1 MGMMVIKLGEEE
13 GDREAL
19 ERELPGCT
27 ILNIL
32 HTCLLL
38 LEEGGDFDE
47 ELIIG
52 FHPQMAQ
59 HTSYKL
65 RSGLALQTTFRFF
78 LNDHI

>member
-19 ERELPGCT
+19 ERELPAVPSST
-27 ILNIL
+27 YPI
-32 HTCLLL
+32 HVS

-52 FHPQMAQ
+52 FHPQMDQ
-59 HTSYKL
+59 HTSYRG
-65 RSGLALQTTFRFF
+65 RSRACFANYF
-78 LNDHI
+78 

>member
-32 HTCLLL
+32 HTCLP
-38 LEEGGDFDE
+38 GGRW
-47 ELIIG
+47 G
-52 FHPQMAQ
+52 F
-59 HTSYKL
+59 
-65 RSGLALQTTFRFF
+65 
-78 LNDHI
+78 

>member
-59 HTSYKL
+59 HTSY
-65 RSGLALQTTFRFF
+65 RGRPRLALQTTFRVF
-78 LNDHI
+78 